1 MSPVK
6 RLRKSLFMTQ
16 AAFAEKIGCS
26 RMMIYAY
33 ELGHSKPGNK
43 IIKAMMD
50 IANEHHIEINIED
63 FFKE

>member
-1 MSPVK
+1 
-6 RLRKSLFMTQ
+6 MTQ

-43 IIKAMMD
+43 IIKAMLD
-50 IANEHHIEINIED
+50 VAKEHNIEINIED